1 MRIPKSLE
9 TLADHGLIEEVVRP
23 LMSGKEAQVYLVV
36 SGGRDC
42 VAKIY
47 KDSQNRSF
55 KNRADYTEGRRVRNT
70 RDQRA
75 MSKRTSHGRAMDEDA
90 WRSAEVD
97 AIHRLKEAGVR
108 VPEPIQFVDGVLIM
122 ELVKDAH
129 GHPAPRLAEAEL
141 SPEQ

>member
-1 MRIPKSLE
+1 MRLPDSLA
-9 TLADHGLIEEVVRP
+9 TLADQGFIEDVVRP
-23 LMSGKEAQVYLVV
+23 LMSGKEAQIYLVIA
-36 SGGRDC
+36 GGKEC

-97 AIHRLKEAGVR
+97 AIYRLKIGR
-108 VPEPIQFVDGVLIM
+108 
-122 ELVKDAH
+122 AH
-129 GHPAPRLAEAEL
+129 V
-141 SPEQ
+141 